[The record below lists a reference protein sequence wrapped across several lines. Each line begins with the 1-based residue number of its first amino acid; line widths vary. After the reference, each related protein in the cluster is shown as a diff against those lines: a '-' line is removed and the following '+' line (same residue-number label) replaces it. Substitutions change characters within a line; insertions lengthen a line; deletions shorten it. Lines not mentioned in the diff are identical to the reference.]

1 MRFLSAKQNSQP
13 NNPDTAAQEPLGSQ
27 TAEKPSGSRA
37 PQKGAGSPRPSDPQT
52 PPDPA
57 RPSSRPATPFFRTW
71 LGRVETA
78 CLVVFDVAA
87 TYGAF
92 WVATWGTA
100 AGEQLFGSP
109 QGWLQGGV
117 LALANVV
124 VFLLFN
130 MYNSLWRYA
139 SISEVLRIAAAT
151 LVGALV
157 GDAVFSA
164 AFGGVG
170 LRAFVL
176 AWALVLLLC
185 GGVRLALRAAWGNQS
200 WRLAR
205 RAAGAAPRTLV
216 VGAGETGSLTI
227 KRMLTGDRDMLG
239 DPVALVDDDPSKRGM
254 HVHGVKV
261 EGTTADIP
269 RLARGLACEQVVV
282 ACPSADWEQ
291 RQRIL
296 ALCMQTGLKV
306 QTLPDVRDLPAEG
319 LARVALRDVEISDL
333 LSRDEVLLDLGRMD
347 YVAGRSVLVT
357 GGGGS
362 IGSELVRQLLPA
374 APSRIVLFDVY
385 ENTTYELYHEL
396 KGKAAE
402 QGTELVVEIG
412 SITDP
417 EALRLAF
424 DRWDPKVVFHA
435 AAHKHVPLMEG
446 DAREAV
452 RNNVFGTL
460 NVAQMAHDRGCSHFV
475 LVSTDKAVNPTNVMG
490 ATKRMCETVVQS
502 FAERGSETV
511 FTAVRFGNVLG
522 SHGSVIPLFKRQLK
536 EGGPIT
542 VTHRDIT
549 RYFMT
554 IPEASR
560 LVITA
565 GALAKGGEVFVLKM
579 GDPVRIYDLACNLVR
594 LSGLR
599 LGRDIEVKVTG
610 LRPGEKLYEELRME
624 GEDVIPT
631 DVDDITVSTG
641 SPVPPEVVEEN
652 LAALEACLSGTN
664 DEIKR
669 ALARAVPTYRPQ
681 LEG

>member
-1 MRFLSAKQNSQP
+1 M
-13 NNPDTAAQEPLGSQ
+13 GSQ

-37 PQKGAGSPRPSDPQT
+37 PQKTAASPQPSDHHAPQDPTRPSL
-52 PPDPA
+52 
-57 RPSSRPATPFFRTW
+57 RPAIPFFRTW
-71 LGRVETA
+71 LGRIETA
-78 CLVVFDVAA
+78 CLVAFDVAA

-117 LALANVV
+117 LALANVA

-254 HVHGVKV
+254 HVHGIKV

-282 ACPSADWEQ
+282 ACPSADWGQ

-347 YVAGRSVLVT
+347 YVAGQSVLVT

-374 APSRIVLFDVY
+374 VPSRVVLFDVY

-502 FAERGSETV
+502 FAERGSRTV

-542 VTHRDIT
+542 VTHKDIT

-641 SPVPPEVVEEN
+641 SPVPPEQVDDN
-652 LAALEACLSGTN
+652 LKALAACLEGTN

-669 ALARAVPTYRPQ
+669 ALAKAVPTYRPQ
-681 LEG
+681 LAG

>member
-1 MRFLSAKQNSQP
+1 MSAKQNSQP
-13 NNPDTAAQEPLGSQ
+13 NNPDTAA
-27 TAEKPSGSRA
+27 EKPSGS
-37 PQKGAGSPRPSDPQT
+37 
-52 PPDPA
+52 
-57 RPSSRPATPFFRTW
+57 FFRTW
-71 LGRVETA
+71 LGRIETA

-117 LALANVV
+117 LALANVA

-239 DPVALVDDDPSKRGM
+239 DPVALVDDDPSKRRM

-319 LARVALRDVEISDL
+319 LAKVALRDVEISDL

-502 FAERGSETV
+502 FAQRGSRTV

>member
-13 NNPDTAAQEPLGSQ
+13 NNPDTAA
-27 TAEKPSGSRA
+27 EKPSGS
-37 PQKGAGSPRPSDPQT
+37 
-52 PPDPA
+52 
-57 RPSSRPATPFFRTW
+57 FFRTW
-71 LGRVETA
+71 LGRIETA

-87 TYGAF
+87 TCGAF
-92 WVATWGTA
+92 WVATWGTP
-100 AGEQLFGSP
+100 AGDQLFGSL
-109 QGWLQGGV
+109 QGWLQVGL
-117 LALANVV
+117 LALVNLV

-139 SISEVLRIAAAT
+139 SISEVLRIAIAT
-151 LVGALV
+151 LVGAVV
-157 GDAVFSA
+157 GDAVFSVV
-164 AFGGVG
+164 FGGVG

-254 HVHGVKV
+254 HVHGIKV

-269 RLARGLACEQVVV
+269 RLAHGLACEQVVV

-347 YVAGRSVLVT
+347 YVAGQSVLVT

-374 APSRIVLFDVY
+374 VPSRVVLFDVY

-424 DRWDPKVVFHA
+424 DRWEPKVVFHA

-502 FAERGSETV
+502 FAQRGSQTV

-542 VTHRDIT
+542 VTHQDIT

-641 SPVPPEVVEEN
+641 APVPPDQVDKNLEA
-652 LAALEACLSGTN
+652 LAACLEGTN
-664 DEIKR
+664 DEIKQ
-669 ALARAVPTYRPQ
+669 ALAKAVPTYRPQ
-681 LEG
+681 LAG